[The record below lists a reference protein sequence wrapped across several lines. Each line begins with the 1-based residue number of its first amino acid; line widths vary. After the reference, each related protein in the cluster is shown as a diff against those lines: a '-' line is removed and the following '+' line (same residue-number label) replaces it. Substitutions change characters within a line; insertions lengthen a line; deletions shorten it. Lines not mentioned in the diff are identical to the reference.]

1 MRSHVE
7 PAHESA
13 EARITNAVIEAHRG
27 DGSSRQPNLKD
38 KSAYSPVFRYQSDTV
53 LIPKVADFP
62 SHDQA
67 FSAKS
72 RESSAAGAVG
82 RRRRLDQLAGAEAQ
96 HLQMSPRGQSS
107 LHIFAGRPRRRKG
120 LSAKG
125 YADALSVTSEESGA
139 ESVARSHASRWGSEA
154 RRAAVDRIDV
164 ALSSGDFSSQAIF
177 ARANGMSSQAS
188 SNGKGQHGSRRKHTE
203 PGSTQNTLSPTSTTP
218 RGDNGRSPI
227 QEASMSRSSGAPAGG
242 KGTVGHLNPI
252 FTRGRSG
259 RTSGSRPE
267 SRGSGLRESYDDGG
281 IAAGHQGET
290 CHHQVDCDDKNVAL
304 QRIADRAHQR
314 RIALEQGHFDVDLDG
329 SDDFW
334 RRVGE
339 RAPAQTLG
347 ASLAS
352 WTHTVSDLPL
362 T

>member
-38 KSAYSPVFRYQSDTV
+38 KSAYSPVFRYQSYTV

-125 YADALSVTSEESGA
+125 YADALSVTSEDSGA
-139 ESVARSHASRWGSEA
+139 ESVARSRASRSEA

-203 PGSTQNTLSPTSTTP
+203 PGSTQNALSPTSGTQ
-218 RGDNGRSPI
+218 RGDNGRSFLGQAGAETVI
-227 QEASMSRSSGAPAGG
+227 VSQLQDHASAPFPATSKHRAPGLENG
-242 KGTVGHLNPI
+242 SPRG
-252 FTRGRSG
+252 GRSY
-259 RTSGSRPE
+259 
-267 SRGSGLRESYDDGG
+267 SRGSGRLRERM
-281 IAAGHQGET
+281 E
-290 CHHQVDCDDKNVAL
+290 
-304 QRIADRAHQR
+304 
-314 RIALEQGHFDVDLDG
+314 G
-329 SDDFW
+329 SSLP
-334 RRVGE
+334 VG
-339 RAPAQTLG
+339 PAR
-347 ASLAS
+347 
-352 WTHTVSDLPL
+352 
-362 T
+362 